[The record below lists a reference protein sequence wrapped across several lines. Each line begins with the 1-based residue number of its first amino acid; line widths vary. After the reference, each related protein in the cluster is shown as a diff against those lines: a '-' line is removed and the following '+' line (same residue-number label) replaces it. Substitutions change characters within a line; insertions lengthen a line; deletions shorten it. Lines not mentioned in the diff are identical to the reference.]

1 MDFASISAGV
11 DLLLD
16 CLEFVS
22 GAYYRTCGALIFL
35 AMRDSLRS
43 VKMEI

>member
-16 CLEFVS
+16 FLEFVI
-22 GAYYRTCGALIFL
+22 GAYYRTHGAPAFGAI
-35 AMRDSLRS
+35 RGSLR
-43 VKMEI
+43 